1 MRVLIVE
8 DDSALRLGLKRTLL
22 AEGWQVD
29 TVDNGEEALSATLT
43 ETYDIAVLDLSLPK
57 IDGIAVLK
65 DWRSRGLKH
74 AVLILTARDELQDR
88 ILGLNSGGDD
98 YLTKPF
104 EPPELIAR
112 IRAIVRRRT
121 GSLSQVLRLGNVSF
135 NTESRELFHNEERI
149 LVTPREATL
158 LELLMGASGQAV
170 PKSRIV
176 SAMSS
181 WDTNFTANA
190 VEIYILKL
198 RRKLID
204 TGVSIITVRGTGYA
218 LEVDA

>member
-8 DDSALRLGLKRTLL
+8 DDSALSLGLKRTLL
-22 AEGWQVD
+22 SEGWQVD
-29 TVDNGEEALSATLT
+29 AVSNGEAAINATSDEA
-43 ETYDIAVLDLSLPK
+43 YDIAVLDLSLPK
-57 IDGIAVLK
+57 IDGISVLK
-65 DWRSRGLKH
+65 SWRSKGLEH

-88 ILGLNSGGDD
+88 ILGLNCGGDD

-104 EPPELIAR
+104 EPSELIAR
-112 IRAIVRRRT
+112 MRAIVRRRSGVMT
-121 GSLSQVLRLGNVSF
+121 QILRVGCLSF
-135 NTESRELFHNEERI
+135 NTQSRELFHNDQRI
-149 LVTPREATL
+149 LVSPREATL
-158 LELLMGASGQAV
+158 LELLMSAGGQAV

-181 WDTNFTANA
+181 WDNLFTANA

-198 RRKLID
+198 RRKLAD

-218 LEVDA
+218 LESAL